1 MTEKSLGCTEELI
14 LPRNSS
20 EGLDTWP
27 VPVTKSRI
35 DEGTLGKKTNDGD
48 FHEENDDSPVDLWW
62 FMMIYDEFWWFMM
75 IYDYLWWVLMI
86 YDDLWWVLMIYDDSP
101 VDLWWF
107 MMMYDDLWWFM
118 MIYGY
123 LISTKST
130 YPSDSAIIW
139 NSCCDLRGRE
149 SLGWCLAAR
158 GNYPRH
164 YCLRCVDYY
173 ILYTHIYII

>member
-35 DEGTLGKKTNDGD
+35 DEGTLGKKKW
-48 FHEENDDSPVDLWW
+48 WW
-62 FMMIYDEFWWFMM
+62 FSWGKWWFASRFM
-75 IYDYLWWVLMI
+75 
-86 YDDLWWVLMIYDDSP
+86 MIYDDSP

-107 MMMYDDLWWFM
+107 MMIYYDLWWVMTMMSYDDLWWFLMIYDDLWWFM
-118 MIYGY
+118 GT
-123 LISTKST
+123 LFSNKST

-139 NSCCDLRGRE
+139 NSCCDLRGRK
-149 SLGWCLAAR
+149 SLGWWLAAR

-164 YCLRCVDYY
+164 YCLRCVDY
-173 ILYTHIYII
+173 